1 SGDRAMD
8 RRAPRRRHP
17 SRAAR
22 PSRLPHGR
30 DAARRG
36 SPTRASPE
44 LRSAAVELSTI
55 DEAVRRIRR
64 GEVVLAGDD
73 EEREN
78 EGALRRAASWVTGE
92 AVNFMLR
99 WARGLVCMPC
109 DAGRLDE
116 LAIEPMLPAGRA
128 TCDTA
133 FCVSIDHA
141 SAGSGIGVED
151 RATTTRKVLDARSRA
166 GHFLRPGHGVPLR
179 ARPAR
184 VLD

>member
-1 SGDRAMD
+1 GVRALLPSGHGARVERRRRRPRPGDRAMD
-8 RRAPRRRHP
+8 RRPPRRRHP

-22 PSRLPHGR
+22 APRLPHGR

-36 SPTRASPE
+36 GATGASPE
-44 LRSAAVELSTI
+44 LGRTAMELSTI
-55 DEAVRRIRR
+55 DEAVRRSRR
-64 GEVVLAGDD
+64 GEMVVVVDD
-73 EEREN
+73 EDREN
-78 EGALRRAASWVTGE
+78 EGDLTMAASWVTGE

-133 FCVSIDHA
+133 FCVTIDHA

-151 RATTTRKVLDARSRA
+151 RATTIRKALD
-166 GHFLRPGHGVPLR
+166 PL
-179 ARPAR
+179 
-184 VLD
+184 